1 MEPLKPEQESTGSNR
16 LIRTAKKVSFPGFEK
31 VPVYYVIRFFIAE
44 IKDGQ
49 VKMRAAAIS
58 FFFVLA
64 IFPGI
69 LFFFNLI
76 PMLPIPD
83 FQETLFNFM
92 AEVLPETAF
101 EFLRSTILD
110 IVNIQRVDLISI
122 GFILTF
128 YFSTQGIAALINAF
142 QKDQPIF
149 KKRSFWNHQLTVI
162 KLTAILFLLLVIS
175 IGLIV
180 LGKHILHQLTIWLE
194 LNSWWQVFLLSLIRW
209 FIIVL
214 TFFSSISF
222 IYYFAPATKEKFR
235 FISIGSTVATIIT
248 IISTL
253 VFSFIVN
260 NYDLYND
267 VYGSIGTLLV
277 ILIWLLINSIS
288 LLVGFELN
296 ASIKYQ
302 KIYRQEKQLKISS

>member
-1 MEPLKPEQESTGSNR
+1 MEPLQPDVEPSGANK
-16 LIRTAKKVSFPGFEK
+16 LIRYAKKVSFPGFEK
-31 VPVYYVIRFFIAE
+31 VPIYYVIRFFIE
-44 IKDGQ
+44 QIKEGQ
-49 VKMRAAAIS
+49 VNMRAASIS

-76 PMLPIPD
+76 PLLPIPD
-83 FQETLFNFM
+83 FQDTLFNFM

-101 EFLRSTILD
+101 EFLRATIID
-110 IVNIQRVDLISI
+110 IINTQRIDLISI

-128 YFSTQGIAALINAF
+128 YFSTQGMAALMRAF
-142 QKDQPIF
+142 RKDQPIF
-149 KKRSFWNHQLTVI
+149 RKRNFWNKQLTMI

-180 LGKHILHQLTIWLE
+180 LGKHILGQLTVWLE
-194 LNSWWQVFLLSLIRW
+194 LNSWWQLFLLDLIRW
-209 FIIVL
+209 IIIIL
-214 TFFSSISF
+214 TFFTSISF

-235 FISIGSTVATIIT
+235 FVSIGSTVATIIT
-248 IISTL
+248 IVSTL

-260 NYDLYND
+260 NYNLYND

-277 ILIWLLINSIS
+277 ILIWILINSIS

-302 KIYRQEKQLKISS
+302 KIYRQEKQMKFSS